1 MNLRIYES
9 TNSRKFFSLVVMCLV
24 ITLFACHKEE
34 LIQEEVH
41 TSEVELSDEE
51 IQERAIQIAERRKLP
66 NSTVTLRD
74 GQTYSLDE
82 AEDLLDHSLNYS
94 YCRPQGNYESVE
106 YYTDTGATNYVSTD
120 TLNETEVDAL
130 IDEIECFLSDAYHN
144 QSSAL
149 SKDPISVDLKFVT
162 VGSSQKLQ
170 MHFMIGVGAQ
180 TAGSGYPYSS
190 GDYWNLAFDAGLCF
204 SIPPPPSDEDAVDQW
219 RRDLNLNEAFKLSH
233 KNYTKY
239 IKITRSLYMISGDQ
253 GAGYTPGYEVP
264 DDILYPEVR
273 LFNTDIVNVNDP
285 NSGDYVIDYWCAIKR
300 NDQMCLAPNEMN
312 YHYNAML
319 SGFNNLKTSSE
330 IYVRFEQ
337 GYDFFTIG
345 GGTYNL
351 YHTSFSIVGEVI
363 TLPTQEDKVPL
374 PLPEV
379 LGC

>member
-1 MNLRIYES
+1 
-9 TNSRKFFSLVVMCLV
+9 MCLV

-106 YYTDTGATNYVSTD
+106 YYTDTVATNYVSTD
-120 TLNETEVDAL
+120 TLNETEIDAL

-180 TAGSGYPYSS
+180 TASSGYPYSS

-204 SIPPPPSDEDAVDQW
+204 SVPPPPSDEDAVDQW

-239 IKITRSLYMISGDQ
+239 IKITRSLYMTSAPSFTFGI
-253 GAGYTPGYEVP
+253 EVP
-264 DDILYPEVR
+264 DDMLFPEVR
-273 LFNTDIVNVNDP
+273 LYDTDIVNTTDP
-285 NSGDYVIDYWCAIKR
+285 NMYDYVMDYWCALKLN
-300 NDQMCLAPNEMN
+300 NDMCLAPNEMN
-312 YHYNAML
+312 YHYNTML
-319 SGFNNLKTSSE
+319 SGFNNLKTPSE
-330 IYVRFEQ
+330 VHIRFEQ
-337 GYDFFTIG
+337 GYDFVTPSG
-345 GGTYNL
+345 PYNI
-351 YHTSFSIVGEVI
+351 YHTSLSVLGEVI
-363 TLPTQEDKVPL
+363 ALELETPKIPIPYPIDA
-374 PLPEV
+374 
-379 LGC
+379 GC